1 MIFYKRKEYI
11 KMKTNQIEK
20 LENADI
26 LKLMRKEK
34 NVTQKE
40 LAKRLNVSQGAISQ
54 YENGQTD
61 LSIKQIMKICE
72 ALDQPFENWLIISL
86 GMVAKEMNQ
95 GNANNIEV
103 GILDKTIID
112 KAQSLNDNGK
122 QKAIDYMDDLAQMP
136 KYKK

>member
-1 MIFYKRKEYI
+1 
-11 KMKTNQIEK
+11 MKTNQIEK

-86 GMVAKEMNQ
+86 GMVTKEMNQ

>member
-1 MIFYKRKEYI
+1 
-11 KMKTNQIEK
+11 MKTNQIEK